1 MLASL
6 YGNVSIVNGKKNGST
21 YQKIGVF
28 YNRKHVICKRGKP
41 SNKYASFGMPPLV
54 MGSIETST
62 AIVLEYFGGRLL
74 SIRGVLLLCDST

>member
-1 MLASL
+1 MFASL
-6 YGNVSIVNGKKNGST
+6 YGNVSIVSGKKNEST
-21 YQKIGVF
+21 YQKKVF
-28 YNRKHVICKRGKP
+28 FTIENMLFVKGGKP